1 MRTWLAPVALLL
13 AVACGGPDDLAASAR
28 DEIEAAADAAAEA
41 KKEASAASDRAEQ
54 LEMRLDDLSSQLD
67 RASRAR
73 AKMVERLGA
82 LRERLWGSINSVR
95 AGLGESRSASAAAAA
110 DAAEAL
116 SRAGKV
122 ARDLAVL
129 EGRYDYHLRRY
140 HGGG

>member
-28 DEIEAAADAAAEA
+28 DEIQAAAEAAAEA
-41 KKEASAASDRAEQ
+41 KEEARAASDRAEE
-54 LEMRLDDLSSQLD
+54 LEMRLDDLSSKLD
-67 RASRAR
+67 RASKAR
-73 AKMVERLGA
+73 AKMIERLA
-82 LRERLWGSINSVR
+82 VLRDRLWASINSVR
-95 AGLGESRSASAAAAA
+95 AGLGDSRSTSAAAAA

-116 SRAGKV
+116 SRATRV